1 MTARISFLA
10 ALVLVTAS
18 MPLLAQSP
26 KGNDK
31 AGAKSEEKL
40 PNAFQGFSRDTDQP
54 VTIDADSLEIHDKD
68 RYAVFLG
75 NVIVKQGDSV
85 MRSRELK
92 VHYEGSMRAGQPG
105 GEKDQKAA
113 ADSAKS
119 RAGQAVGNDPAQRI
133 RMIEATGGVIVTN
146 KDQKATGDKGVFDM
160 RTNLATISG
169 NVVISQGP
177 NVMRAEKLVVDMKTG
192 FSRMEAGTKGGGPQ
206 RVQGLF
212 VPSSVD
218 TKKSQQK

>member
-1 MTARISFLA
+1 MNARTSLLA

-18 MPLLAQSP
+18 VPLLAQSQ
-26 KGNDK
+26 KGGDK
-31 AGAKSEEKL
+31 GGEKL

-54 VTIDADSLEIHDKD
+54 VSIEADSLEIHDKD

-75 NVIVKQGDSV
+75 NVVVKQGDSV

-92 VHYEGSMRAGQPG
+92 VHYEGSMRGSQ
-105 GEKDQKAA
+105 KDQPAEKEKAA
-113 ADSAKS
+113 ESAKS
-119 RAGQAVGNDPAQRI
+119 RSGQTLGNDAAQRI
-133 RMIEATGGVIVTN
+133 RRIEATGGVIVTN
-146 KDQKATGDKGVFDM
+146 KDQKATGDLGAFDM

-192 FSRMEAGTKGGGPQ
+192 FSKMEAGSKDGNK

-212 VPSSVD
+212 LPSSID
-218 TKKSQQK
+218 SKKSQQQK

>member
-1 MTARISFLA
+1 MTARISLIA
-10 ALVLVTAS
+10 AIVLVTAS
-18 MPLLAQSP
+18 VPLLAQSP
-26 KGNDK
+26 KSGDK
-31 AGAKSEEKL
+31 GSEKL

-54 VTIDADSLEIHDKD
+54 VSIEADSLEIHDKD

-75 NVIVKQGDSV
+75 NVVVKQGDSI

-92 VHYEGSMRAGQPG
+92 VHYEGSMRGTQ
-105 GEKDQKAA
+105 KDQPAEKEKAA
-113 ADSAKS
+113 EAAKS
-119 RAGQAVGNDPAQRI
+119 RSGQTLGNDAAQRI
-133 RMIEATGGVIVTN
+133 RRIEATGGVIVTN
-146 KDQKATGDKGVFDM
+146 KDQKATGDLGVFDM

-192 FSRMEAGTKGGGPQ
+192 FSKMEAGTKYGNK

-212 VPSSVD
+212 LPSSVD
-218 TKKSQQK
+218 SKKSESKK

>member
-1 MTARISFLA
+1 MTARAAVLTFL
-10 ALVLVTAS
+10 L
-18 MPLLAQSP
+18 LLAGAGFVHAQSA
-26 KGNDK
+26 GK
-31 AGAKSEEKL
+31 AGEKL
-40 PNAFQGFSRDTDQP
+40 PNAFQGFSRETDQP
-54 VTIDADSLEIHDKD
+54 VTIEADSLEIHDKD

-75 NVIVKQGDSV
+75 NVVVKQGDSV

-92 VHYEGSMRAGQPG
+92 VHYEGSMRGSQSG
-105 GEKDQKAA
+105 GGKDQKAA

-119 RAGQAVGNDPAQRI
+119 RAGQTVTNDPAQRI
-133 RMIEATGGVIVTN
+133 RMIEANGGVIVTN
-146 KDQKATGDKGVFDM
+146 KDQKATGDRGVFDM

-192 FSRMEAGTKGGGPQ
+192 FSRMEAGGSKGGPQ

>member
-18 MPLLAQSP
+18 VPLLAQSP
-26 KGNDK
+26 KGADK
-31 AGAKSEEKL
+31 GGEKL

-54 VTIDADSLEIHDKD
+54 VSIEADSLEIHDKD

-75 NVIVKQGDSV
+75 NVVVKQGDSV

-92 VHYEGSMRAGQPG
+92 VHYEGSMRGSQ
-105 GEKDQKAA
+105 KDQPAEKEKA

-119 RAGQAVGNDPAQRI
+119 RSGQTLGNDAAQRI
-133 RMIEATGGVIVTN
+133 RRIEATGGVIVTN
-146 KDQKATGDKGVFDM
+146 KDQKATGDLGVFDM

-192 FSRMEAGTKGGGPQ
+192 FSRMEAGSKDGNK

-212 VPSSVD
+212 LPSSVD
-218 TKKSQQK
+218 SKKSESKK

>member
-1 MTARISFLA
+1 MTGRVSGIALA
-10 ALVLVTAS
+10 LLLMACA
-18 MPLLAQSP
+18 PLLAQSAG
-26 KGNDK
+26 KG
-31 AGAKSEEKL
+31 GEKL

-54 VTIDADSLEIHDKD
+54 VTIEADSLEIHDKD
-68 RYAVFLG
+68 RYAVFIG
-75 NVIVKQGDSV
+75 NVVVKQGDSI

-92 VHYEGSMRAGQPG
+92 VHYEGSMRGNQKDGGQ
-105 GEKDQKAA
+105 KDQKS
-113 ADSAKS
+113 ADAAKS
-119 RAGQAVGNDPAQRI
+119 RTAQTVKNDPAQRI

-192 FSRMEAGTKGGGPQ
+192 FSRMEAGGKGGNQ

-212 VPSSVD
+212 LPSSVD
-218 TKKSQQK
+218 SKKKSPQQK

>member
-1 MTARISFLA
+1 MNARTSLLA

-18 MPLLAQSP
+18 VPLLAQSQ
-26 KGNDK
+26 KGGDK
-31 AGAKSEEKL
+31 GGEKL

-54 VTIDADSLEIHDKD
+54 VSIEADSLEIHDKD

-75 NVIVKQGDSV
+75 NVVVKQGDSV

-92 VHYEGSMRAGQPG
+92 VHYEGSMRGSQ
-105 GEKDQKAA
+105 KDQPAEKEKAA
-113 ADSAKS
+113 ESAKS
-119 RAGQAVGNDPAQRI
+119 RSGQTLGNDAAQRI
-133 RMIEATGGVIVTN
+133 RRIEATGGVIVTN
-146 KDQKATGDKGVFDM
+146 KDQKATGDLGVFDM

-192 FSRMEAGTKGGGPQ
+192 FSKMEAGSKDGNK

-212 VPSSVD
+212 LPSSID
-218 TKKSQQK
+218 SKKSQQQK

>member
-1 MTARISFLA
+1 MTSRIGGIALAFL
-10 ALVLVTAS
+10 LIAS
-18 MPLLAQSP
+18 APLLAQSAG
-26 KGNDK
+26 KG
-31 AGAKSEEKL
+31 GEKL

-54 VTIDADSLEIHDKD
+54 VTIEADSLEIHDKD
-68 RYAVFLG
+68 RYAVFIG
-75 NVIVKQGDSV
+75 NVVVKQGDSV

-92 VHYEGSMRAGQPG
+92 VHYEGSMRGSQK
-105 GEKDQKAA
+105 ESQKDQKSAEAA
-113 ADSAKS
+113 AS
-119 RAGQAVGNDPAQRI
+119 RTAQTVTNDPAQRI

-192 FSRMEAGTKGGGPQ
+192 FSRMEAGTKGGNQ

-212 VPSSVD
+212 LPSSVD
-218 TKKSQQK
+218 SKKSRQQK